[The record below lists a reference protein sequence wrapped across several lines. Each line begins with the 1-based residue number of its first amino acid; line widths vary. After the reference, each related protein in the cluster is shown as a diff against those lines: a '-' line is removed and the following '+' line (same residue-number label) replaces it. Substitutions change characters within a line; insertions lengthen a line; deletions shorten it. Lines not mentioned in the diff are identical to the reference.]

1 MRALLGLLCLFST
14 APALAAGARC
24 DDALRSARTEE
35 VRSVL
40 AEISADRPDA
50 ANRTTSDLPE
60 GLREAIEVWT
70 KGQT

>member
-14 APALAAGARC
+14 APAFAAGARC
-24 DDALRSARTEE
+24 EDALRSARTEE
-35 VRSVL
+35 VRGVL

-50 ANRTTSDLPE
+50 ASRATSDLPE

-70 KGQT
+70 KG